1 MRHRLPPLN
10 PLRAFEA
17 TARHG
22 TVASA
27 AEELNVTASA
37 VSHQVRVLESTLGV
51 ALFIRS
57 KARVKLT
64 PAGEALLQ
72 PVKNAFDMIAT
83 AVVRLDSPAIAGDLV
98 VSAPL
103 LFTSRWLA
111 RHIGDFLEQFPAVN
125 LKLIPSNTDKEI
137 YSSDVDL
144 CVRYGEGRWRDRDVK
159 LITHP
164 VLFPVVSPAL
174 MDGPRAIRT
183 VQDLANRTLF
193 CEHAESWMR
202 WLAEA
207 SADKLDGLRIL
218 EIGVAHV
225 GIEAAVRGQGVALG
239 DSFSARDDLADGT
252 LIRPFRI
259 TVPAKHAYYWVRR
272 HELTESPL
280 VAAFVSWVDAK
291 LS

>member
-27 AEELNVTASA
+27 ADELNVTASA
-37 VSHQVRVLESTLGV
+37 VSHQIRVLESTLGV

-125 LKLIPSNTDKEI
+125 LEA
-137 YSSDVDL
+137 
-144 CVRYGEGRWRDRDVK
+144 
-159 LITHP
+159 HP
-164 VLFPVVSPAL
+164 V
-174 MDGPRAIRT
+174 
-183 VQDLANRTLF
+183 Q
-193 CEHAESWMR
+193 
-202 WLAEA
+202 
-207 SADKLDGLRIL
+207 
-218 EIGVAHV
+218 
-225 GIEAAVRGQGVALG
+225 
-239 DSFSARDDLADGT
+239 
-252 LIRPFRI
+252 
-259 TVPAKHAYYWVRR
+259 RR
-272 HELTESPL
+272 
-280 VAAFVSWVDAK
+280 
-291 LS
+291 

>member
-22 TVASA
+22 TVSGA

-37 VSHQVRVLESTLGV
+37 VSHQIRVLETAIGV
-51 ALFIRS
+51 SLFLRA

-64 PAGEALLQ
+64 PQGESLLH
-72 PVKNAFDMIAT
+72 PLKAAFDMIAT
-83 AVVRLDSPAIAGDLV
+83 AVVRLDSPVVAGSLV
-98 VSAPL
+98 VSAPM

-111 RHIGDFLEQFPAVN
+111 RHIGDFLDQFPDVT
-125 LKLIPSNTDKEI
+125 LKLIPSNDDKEV
-137 YSSDVDL
+137 YSPDVDL
-144 CVRYGEGRWRDRDVK
+144 CVRYGEGRWRDRDVT

-174 MDGPRAIRT
+174 MNGPRALRT

-193 CEHAESWMR
+193 CEHADSWRR

-207 SADKLDGLRIL
+207 SASKLSGLRIL
-218 EIGVAHV
+218 EIGIAHM

-239 DSFSARDDLADGT
+239 DSFSVREDLADGT
-252 LIRPFRI
+252 LIRPFSFQ
-259 TVPAKHAYYWVRR
+259 VPAKHAYYWVRR
-272 HELTESPL
+272 LELSEAPV
-280 VAAFVSWVDAK
+280 VAAFVAWAEAR
-291 LS
+291 LR